1 MATGPF
7 KNQAWD
13 QGLYEVSS
21 TKKECLGAKRETLD
35 GRTFRYAKAAA
46 TLVAGGSTQAAAAT
60 ANHVAQIQTS
70 GAATAAGKTVVA
82 VYVGATAVTA
92 NQYDDGYLFFY
103 RGGTGTAGPYYAIAS
118 HTTSS
123 AGSEIIYVTLKDP
136 LIGAIATDDYLSLIP
151 NPWSALA
158 IGTDVAVFP
167 TGQAM
172 VAATSGQYLWVQ
184 TGGVSSHK
192 GGDTAAVGMKMS
204 TGTTDYTTLTQAAY
218 TSPVVGA
225 IYATA
230 AVSGYFGPIYML
242 ID

>member
-1 MATGPF
+1 MASGPK
-7 KNQAWD
+7 KNLAWA
-13 QGLYEVSS
+13 QGLYKSSS

-35 GRTFRYAKAAA
+35 GRTFRYAKSAA
-46 TLVAGGSTQAAAAT
+46 TLVAGGATQAAAAT

-82 VYVGATAVTA
+82 VYVEATAVTA

-118 HTTSS
+118 HTTST

-136 LIGAIATDDYLSLIP
+136 LIGAIAVDDYLSLIP

-158 IGTDVAVFP
+158 IGTDIAVFP

-172 VAATSGQYLWVQ
+172 CACTTGYYIWVQ
-184 TGGVSSHK
+184 TGGVSSFK
-192 GGDTAAVGMKMS
+192 GGDTSAVGMKMS
-204 TGTTDYTTLTQAAY
+204 TGTSDHTLLTQAAY

-230 AVSGYFGPIYML
+230 AVSGYFGPIYMQL
-242 ID
+242 D